1 MDSQALWLC
10 LASALAWG
18 VFDALRK
25 GLARQLDA
33 ESLVIR
39 LCLGM
44 APLAA
49 LAVWL
54 RGEPLPAPAY
64 LLPGTLALVLG
75 VVANLLFM
83 QALRLSPLSLTI
95 PFLSLVPAFSV
106 IGGLLV
112 LGEHPH
118 PGALAGIGLV
128 VLSALALNGGQGRS
142 LWRAF
147 VNERGS
153 VLMCAVALL
162 WALTAVLDKKCL
174 ASAGLATHAALQNL
188 GIGGLLW
195 IRRRI
200 TGRAL
205 GRPAGRLAL
214 PAAVLCGLVALGL
227 QLEALGLTQVSLMET
242 VKRVTGLVMALALGR
257 LLFGERLGLHKLL
270 ATAGMIG
277 GVWLVIRV

>member
-83 QALRLSPLSLTI
+83 QALRLSPLSLLPHSPYGPSHIRYPALDDTI
-95 PFLSLVPAFSV
+95 NSS
-106 IGGLLV
+106 
-112 LGEHPH
+112 
-118 PGALAGIGLV
+118 
-128 VLSALALNGGQGRS
+128 R
-142 LWRAF
+142 
-147 VNERGS
+147 
-153 VLMCAVALL
+153 CAPN
-162 WALTAVLDKKCL
+162 
-174 ASAGLATHAALQNL
+174 SS
-188 GIGGLLW
+188 
-195 IRRRI
+195 RRI
-200 TGRAL
+200 
-205 GRPAGRLAL
+205 L
-214 PAAVLCGLVALGL
+214 PTRSSADP
-227 QLEALGLTQVSLMET
+227 
-242 VKRVTGLVMALALGR
+242 
-257 LLFGERLGLHKLL
+257 FGGP
-270 ATAGMIG
+270 
-277 GVWLVIRV
+277 